1 MFDKIQNEINKVI
14 SKIIN
19 TDDSHEFKPIL
30 SEIEDAPL
38 SPIGRFTFWL
48 VVSIITI
55 TILWVT
61 IAKVDI
67 VISAKGV
74 VIADGESKII
84 QPLDTGVISKILV
97 KEGDFVKKGQT
108 LMEIDPATT
117 EPQVE
122 SIQKNLEDT
131 LLEIERLNATA
142 SGKNF
147 NVDKTSSS
155 ADVQQNLYSASIAT
169 LNNQIAVK
177 NSEYEQT
184 LDELKSAKEE
194 KRIKQE
200 ILNNLSDKEHRM
212 SNVVD
217 VIAFDEYQKVVNDVK
232 TLKAEI
238 IKLNYK
244 INELNSKKI
253 QINKEIRVIKE
264 DFRSK
269 NLDKLAD
276 KIKSANELRSNADQ
290 IIFRNSKQSIKSP
303 CDGYV
308 DKLFIHTIGGVVTPA
323 QQLFAITPDNTPIL
337 VKAIVLNQDIGFVK
351 EGMPASIKIDT
362 FSFQKYGMIEG
373 RVKTVSK
380 NSIEDEKLGR
390 VYEVYITPLSHT
402 LKVEGKD
409 EEIRTGM
416 SLNAEINV
424 GKRRIIE
431 FFIYPLIKYLDE
443 GLSVR

>member
-194 KRIKQE
+194 KKIKQE

-244 INELNSKKI
+244 INELNSKKY
-253 QINKEIRVIKE
+253 K
-264 DFRSK
+264 
-269 NLDKLAD
+269 
-276 KIKSANELRSNADQ
+276 
-290 IIFRNSKQSIKSP
+290 
-303 CDGYV
+303 
-308 DKLFIHTIGGVVTPA
+308 
-323 QQLFAITPDNTPIL
+323 
-337 VKAIVLNQDIGFVK
+337 
-351 EGMPASIKIDT
+351 
-362 FSFQKYGMIEG
+362 
-373 RVKTVSK
+373 
-380 NSIEDEKLGR
+380 
-390 VYEVYITPLSHT
+390 
-402 LKVEGKD
+402 
-409 EEIRTGM
+409 
-416 SLNAEINV
+416 
-424 GKRRIIE
+424 
-431 FFIYPLIKYLDE
+431 
-443 GLSVR
+443 

>member
-323 QQLFAITPDNTPIL
+323 QQLFAITPNNTPIL

>member
-194 KRIKQE
+194 KKIKQE

-380 NSIEDEKLGR
+380 NSIEDKKLGR

>member
-194 KRIKQE
+194 KKIKQE

-402 LKVEGKD
+402 LKVEGKN

>member
-409 EEIRTGM
+409 EEVRTGM

>member
-402 LKVEGKD
+402 LKVEGKN

>member
-269 NLDKLAD
+269 NFDKLAD

-402 LKVEGKD
+402 LKVEGKN

>member
-142 SGKNF
+142 SGKIF

-194 KRIKQE
+194 KKIKQE

>member
-212 SNVVD
+212 SNVVN

-402 LKVEGKD
+402 LKVEGKN

>member
-194 KRIKQE
+194 KKIKQE

>member
-14 SKIIN
+14 SKIIK

>member
-194 KRIKQE
+194 KKIKQE

-409 EEIRTGM
+409 EEVRTGM

>member
-194 KRIKQE
+194 RIKQE

-351 EGMPASIKIDT
+351 EGMPVSIKIDT